1 MIKEPSFTIGIE
13 EEYLLA
19 DRATRDLVTPPQ
31 EFMDDCASKL
41 DTQVSPEFLKCQV
54 EVGTRVCETLGE
66 ARADLSHLRATIAE
80 VAEKYGL
87 MPLAVSAHPF
97 ARWEDQK
104 FTDKE
109 RYMVLAHDMA
119 NVARR
124 MLICGM
130 HVHIGIEDDE
140 LRIDLMNQYSYMLPH
155 LLALS
160 TSSPFWKGS
169 DTGLNSYRLTV
180 FDNLPRTGLPPRFA
194 SYTEYRRSVDVIKNT
209 GLIEDATKIWWDVR
223 PSDRFPTL
231 ETRICDVPTL
241 LNDTIAI
248 AALARC
254 ILRML
259 YRLRLEN
266 KRWRI
271 YEPFLINEN
280 RWRAQRYGTTEG
292 LIDFGR
298 GAVVDYPTL
307 FEEIC
312 EQIEPDIDYFGCHAE
327 VENAR
332 AIITQGTSAD
342 SQRKVHEE
350 ALAAGKS
357 EQAAM
362 FAVVDHI
369 AAQTQIAT

>member
-19 DRATRDLVTPPQ
+19 DRNTRDLVACPAGL
-31 EFMDDCASKL
+31 MDDCAAKL
-41 DTQVSPEFLKCQV
+41 EGQVSPEFLKCQI
-54 EVGTRVCETLGE
+54 EVGTRVCETVGE

-80 VAEKYGL
+80 AAAEYGL
-87 MPLAVSAHPF
+87 MPLAASAHPF
-97 ARWEDQK
+97 ANWEDQK

-109 RYMVLAHDMA
+109 RYTILAHDMA

-130 HVHIGIEDDE
+130 HIHVGIEDDE

-155 LLALS
+155 ILALS
-160 TSSPFWKGS
+160 TSSPFWKGN
-169 DTGLNSYRLTV
+169 DTGLKSYRLTV
-180 FDNLPRTGLPPRFA
+180 FDNLPRTGLPPRFG
-194 SYTEYRRSVDVIKNT
+194 SYSEYRRSVDVIKNT

-241 LNDTIAI
+241 LDDTIAI
-248 AALARC
+248 AALSRC

-259 YRLRLEN
+259 FRLRREN

-271 YEPFLINEN
+271 YESFLVNEN
-280 RWRAQRYGTTEG
+280 RWRAQRYGTSEG

-298 GAVVDYPTL
+298 GEVVEYPIL

-312 EQIEPDIDYFGCHAE
+312 EQIAPDVAHFDCQKEIDD
-327 VENAR
+327 AR
-332 AIITQGTSAD
+332 AIIARGTSAD
-342 SQRKVHEE
+342 AQRAAYQE
-350 ALAAGKS
+350 ALEKGKS
-357 EQAAM
+357 NQAAL
-362 FAVVDHI
+362 FAAVDYI
-369 AAQTQIAT
+369 ASRTLEGV